1 MPIAFNPETGDA
13 LVLFDNEWIK
23 PEKIAQNDKGEIA
36 YLLNN
41 EWVMPG
47 QEPKP
52 KEVEPETSTM
62 GAMGRGVMRGA
73 LPSAAG
79 IVTGGAGAVHVRR
92 TPPGPRPVRRA
103 GGRRRGLCH
112 GSREV
117 RSGDLCETSEGQ

>member
-13 LVLFDNEWIK
+13 LVLFDNEWVK

-52 KEVEPETSTM
+52 KEIEPETSTM
-62 GAMGRGVMRGA
+62 GAIGRGVMRGA

-79 IVTGGAGAVHVRR
+79 IVAGGAGAMGTRAVRDLAAQLFDQFPKAEEIRGEHVS
-92 TPPGPRPVRRA
+92 GAKEKA
-103 GGRRRGLCH
+103 GG
-112 GSREV
+112 
-117 RSGDLCETSEGQ
+117 